1 VKNILIIATPRS
13 GSTNL
18 LQSISSAY
26 NYKLLFEPRPAQL
39 HTRRWE
45 VTDSQVVKV
54 ISYPHLKY
62 PTFYKDIINQYQR
75 TILLGRYNIKEQVE
89 SLAILLNKDV
99 RIPHTKWNED
109 ELKQISTD
117 TIEKT
122 KKSIIANRVQ
132 LEKISKEF
140 NLPINYYEDV
150 YSDKCLIE
158 KDIKLDLTFFEKTKK
173 CRTPSLES
181 KYLL

>member
-1 VKNILIIATPRS
+1 MKNILIIATPRS

-18 LQSISSAY
+18 LKSISSAY

-39 HTRRWE
+39 HTRSWE
-45 VTDSQVVKV
+45 IKDSQVVK
-54 ISYPHLKY
+54 IMSYPHIKY
-62 PTFYKDIINQYQR
+62 PNFYKDIINQYER
-75 TILLGRYNIKEQVE
+75 VVLLSRYDLRKQSE
-89 SLAILLNKDV
+89 SLAVLVGRDKRDPT
-99 RIPHTKWNED
+99 RKWIENEL
-109 ELKQISTD
+109 EEISTD
-117 TIEKT
+117 AIEETKT
-122 KKSIIANRVQ
+122 KLILYRKN
-132 LEKISKEF
+132 LENISNEF

-150 YSDKCLIE
+150 YSKKSLIE